1 MGSSPDALLQPHG
14 PSCCS
19 LDHSKHSAASGPVAE
34 AIPLP
39 KLHFFTT
46 PQGSLSCLL
55 QVSAQVSPPASFS
68 SIHVLLPA
76 IFLNIIYGWSLP
88 SENGSS
94 VRAGALSVFIL
105 YCILGVGTM
114 LGTQRILHKHLLL
127 NE

>member
-1 MGSSPDALLQPHG
+1 MGWSPDALLQPHG

-19 LDHSKHSAASGPVAE
+19 LDHAKHIAASGPAAE
-34 AIPLP
+34 AVPLP

-55 QVSAQVSPPASFS
+55 QVSAQISPPASFS

-76 IFLNIIYGWSLP
+76 IFLNIIMDGLF
-88 SENGSS
+88 ENGSS

-105 YCILGVGTM
+105 YCILGVRTM